1 MKNLKIALKNYS
13 RQTTVGEV
21 LDSLKID
28 YSKYE
33 GQFYKQYEED
43 IVFGDSLDVFYIE
56 SFKED
61 SLEFNGRRVHFG
73 RYGTWVD
80 SAYSVVFNP
89 SSAEKI
95 EHSDYVSYVVK
106 SNEISELTKKVIR
119 DVRI

>member
-1 MKNLKIALKNYS
+1 MKTIETALKNYS

-61 SLEFNGRRVHFG
+61 SLEFNGKRVHFG
-73 RYGTWVD
+73 QYGTWVD
-80 SAYSVVFNP
+80 SAYSVVFNL

-95 EHSDYVSYVVK
+95 EHSEYINFVVK
-106 SNEISELTKKVIR
+106 SNEISELTKKVVR
-119 DVRI
+119 DESI

>member
-1 MKNLKIALKNYS
+1 MKNLKTALENYS
-13 RQTTVGEV
+13 REVTVGEV

-33 GQFYKQYEED
+33 DKFYKQLTED
-43 IVFGDSLDVFYIE
+43 IVFGDSLDVFYVE

-61 SLEFNGRRVHFG
+61 SLEFNGRRVHFSNS
-73 RYGTWVD
+73 GTWVD
-80 SAYSVVFNP
+80 NAFYVVFNL

-95 EHSDYVSYVVK
+95 EHSEYASYVVK

-119 DVRI
+119 DESI

>member
-1 MKNLKIALKNYS
+1 MKNLKTALKNFS
-13 RQTTVGEV
+13 RETTVGEV

-61 SLEFNGRRVHFG
+61 SLEFNGKRVHFG
-73 RYGTWVD
+73 QYGTWVD
-80 SAYSVVFNP
+80 SAYSVVFNL

-95 EHSDYVSYVVK
+95 EHSEYINFVVK

-119 DVRI
+119 DESI